1 MLCAMD
7 WCIETDGLVK
17 DYEGVRA
24 VDGIA
29 LRVERGSFYGFLGP
43 NGAGKSTTIKML
55 TGIVAPSAGSARI
68 LGMDLRR
75 NPLAIKRRIGVVPE
89 DLGLFEN
96 LTGLEYLTFV
106 GRMYGMPRKT
116 ILDRSIE
123 LLALMGLADSGKTLT
138 FEYSHGMRKKL
149 AMSAAIIHDP
159 ELLFLDE
166 PFEGVDAIAS
176 RTMRKVLERM
186 VERGATV
193 FLTSHILDIVERL
206 CSHVGIIVKGRI
218 AAQGRLEEVAAGGRL
233 EDAFVAAAG
242 MPADSDAGLSW
253 LEAR

>member
-1 MLCAMD
+1 
-7 WCIETDGLVK
+7 
-17 DYEGVRA
+17 
-24 VDGIA
+24 
-29 LRVERGSFYGFLGP
+29 
-43 NGAGKSTTIKML
+43 
-55 TGIVAPSAGSARI
+55 
-68 LGMDLRR
+68 
-75 NPLAIKRRIGVVPE
+75 
-89 DLGLFEN
+89 
-96 LTGLEYLTFV
+96 
-106 GRMYGMPRKT
+106 
-116 ILDRSIE
+116 
-123 LLALMGLADSGKTLT
+123 
-138 FEYSHGMRKKL
+138 HGMRKKL

-186 VERGATV
+186 VERGATI

-218 AAQGRLEEVAAGGRL
+218 AAQGRLEEVAAGGPL

-242 MPADSDAGLSW
+242 MPAESDAGLSW